1 MIFAKLGAFMSIA
14 ILLRNQQTP
23 NIFRDLLLNAVQLPD
38 IKEIIICSG
47 FFQNNFNKS
56 VYCASTEGNLAQ
68 KLAASNAEVITVGIH
83 NAQWKFSFDDFN
95 NSLTTAG
102 VNLAVRKVSGY
113 KWHAKVFI
121 ASTKNGPVFS
131 LVGSSNMTRN
141 AFSTST
147 PFNYEAD
154 VALWIP
160 QAKGVSSAV
169 NGVLSESSPSN
180 IIRTS
185 YSPNKNGGL
194 TIRERL
200 TQLRNDIL
208 RTTEPS

>member
-1 MIFAKLGAFMSIA
+1 MSIA
-14 ILLRNQQTP
+14 ILLRNQQVP
-23 NIFRDLLLNAVQLPD
+23 NVFRNLLLNAIQLPN
-38 IKEIIICSG
+38 IKEVIICSG
-47 FFQNNFNKS
+47 FFQDYFKS
-56 VYCASTEGNLAQ
+56 AYCASTEGNLAQ
-68 KLAASNAEVITVGIH
+68 KLATSNAEVITVGIH
-83 NAQWKFSFDDFN
+83 NHQWRFPFDKFN

-102 VNLAVRKVSGY
+102 VNLAVRKVKGY

-131 LVGSSNMTRN
+131 LIGSSNMTRN
-141 AFSTST
+141 AFSTSK

-169 NGVLSESSPSN
+169 NNVLSESSPSDV
-180 IIRTS
+180 IRTS

-194 TIRERL
+194 TIRDRL
-200 TQLRNDIL
+200 IQLREDIL
-208 RTTEPS
+208 NTTE